1 MAIRFFNDDVNFNLP
16 HKNSIKLWLKQVV
29 NSYGY
34 QVKDIN
40 IVFCSDNKI
49 LSINKQYLNHDYYT
63 DIITFPYNSSQYL
76 SGDIYISIPTVE
88 HNAKKFDQS
97 FTDELNRVIV
107 HGVLHLAG
115 YNDITDEERKVMS
128 EKEDY
133 WLEILKEK

>member
-1 MAIRFFNDDVNFNLP
+1 MLFR
-16 HKNSIKLWLKQVV
+16 S
-29 NSYGY
+29 
-34 QVKDIN
+34 
-40 IVFCSDNKI
+40 
-49 LSINKQYLNHDYYT
+49 
-63 DIITFPYNSSQYL
+63 
-76 SGDIYISIPTVE
+76 
-88 HNAKKFDQS
+88 KKFDQS